1 MPIHQ
6 IEDPVTIRSLL
17 EVEAWLASVDPR
29 RLHSLQKTSSHLC
42 SALEAAEGGK
52 HEMGSLSIPLRLPA
66 SLHTKDRI
74 AFVGLGWP
82 NMSSRFSVVTPEK
95 ECLFLKEL
103 LQELNLELDLL
114 LDSTPSTDRL
124 LNNPEVNRR
133 QVIIVGGGSHACR
146 LAEAIGATHPEV
158 VDLSI
163 GS

>member
-95 ECLFLKEL
+95 ERLFLKEL
-103 LQELNLELDLL
+103 LQELNLELALL

-124 LNNPEVNRR
+124 RSIGGRSSLSGAVAMPAGWRR
-133 QVIIVGGGSHACR
+133 PSGPPTLRWWTFR
-146 LAEAIGATHPEV
+146 LA
-158 VDLSI
+158 D